1 MNSNGRNTGIHE
13 LMMSNEGVR
22 RDILSLCS
30 DFHVLNPRFS
40 SFRLNDGSSCTKKLL
55 IAFIGLE
62 KSVKFEERKLQRFGS
77 SARIADRRQ
86 GVPSI
91 WKFMQN
97 CVSAHWKLQGI
108 NRFGKLGKT
117 APELHFERR
126 ASLVVLLLKLCR
138 DAAAAAG
145 NNFHFQTQP
154 GWFLWSRLFNQP
166 KKILVKCFNPTPAE
180 WMFRCRRFR
189 ALGKRISE
197 LG

>member
-1 MNSNGRNTGIHE
+1 MQISLFAIYLQNFLVNLNLVRVLVRLFPVKFFALLRFSLDVVVINLKNSIQNIHKSQSVTTVPNMNSNGRNTGIHE

-91 WKFMQN
+91 
-97 CVSAHWKLQGI
+97 
-108 NRFGKLGKT
+108 
-117 APELHFERR
+117 
-126 ASLVVLLLKLCR
+126 
-138 DAAAAAG
+138 
-145 NNFHFQTQP
+145 
-154 GWFLWSRLFNQP
+154 
-166 KKILVKCFNPTPAE
+166 
-180 WMFRCRRFR
+180 
-189 ALGKRISE
+189 
-197 LG
+197 